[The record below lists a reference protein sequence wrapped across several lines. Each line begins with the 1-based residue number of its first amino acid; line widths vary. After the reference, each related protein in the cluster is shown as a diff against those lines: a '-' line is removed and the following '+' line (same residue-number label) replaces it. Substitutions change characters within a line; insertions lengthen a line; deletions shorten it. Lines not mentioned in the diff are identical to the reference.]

1 MQILNFNNAYYIK
14 LGRKAKWAKKC
25 IENGI
30 IRIGW
35 DVIKN
40 IDDLNNRNWNKV
52 KSLIEDEFQRERKKN
67 GATQDFN
74 ALKNFCEATEN
85 DVFITFHKGEFY
97 WCNPMDG
104 PIEIDS
110 EGKYRKTKNGWK
122 NTPINDRKKIL
133 RTNEIS
139 GKISKTQAF
148 QATLCTYKDKDDKKI
163 IHRIINGLPNPIIEK
178 IKQHKSD
185 ILIQI
190 EELIKNLHWKDCEI
204 LTDLVFQQS
213 GWQRISMQGGSM
225 EFLDMEYLEPITN
238 YRYAV
243 QVKSGASLT
252 DVKKYQKKLE
262 GRNFEKMFFVVFNPD
277 KTLIDFNQSL
287 NKPNF
292 KVLFRK
298 ELAEYIIDLGL
309 LNWLINKSS

>member
-1 MQILNFNNAYYIK
+1 MKNLKFNNAYYIK
-14 LGRKAKWAKKC
+14 LGRKAKWANEC
-25 IENGI
+25 LENNI

-40 IDDLNNRNWNKV
+40 IEDLNNGKWDKV
-52 KSLIEDEFQRERKKN
+52 KSLIENEFQKKGKKN
-67 GATQDFN
+67 GATQDYN
-74 ALKNFCEATEN
+74 ALYNFCNATGN
-85 DVFITFHKGEFY
+85 DIFITFHKDKFY
-97 WCNPMDG
+97 WCIPKNG

-110 EGKYRKTKNGWK
+110 KSKFRRTKDGWK
-122 NTPINDRKKIL
+122 NTPVNDSTKVL
-133 RTNEIS
+133 LTNEVS

-148 QATLCTYKDKDDKKI
+148 QATLCTYKDEDDIKI
-163 IHRIINGLPNPIIEK
+163 IHRIINGLPNPIVEK
-178 IKQHKSD
+178 IKQHKNE
-185 ILIQI
+185 ILKLT

-204 LTDLVFQQS
+204 LTDLIFQQS

-252 DVKKYQKKLE
+252 DVKKYQKNLE

-277 KTLIDFNQSL
+277 KSLNNSSQSL
-287 NKPNF
+287 NRTNF
-292 KVLFRK
+292 KVLFSK
-298 ELAEYIIDLGL
+298 ELAEYVFDLGL